1 MEKNSTIRV
10 SLTNLKRLRRIA
22 ASITIEKDQKAS
34 LNDALSFVLTEYQKD
49 FKEISTEDKKNQDR
63 QKFLSLL
70 QQSIE
75 GAGPEDY
82 NELEFDV

>member
-22 ASITIEKDQKAS
+22 ASITLEKDQKTS
-34 LNDALSFVLTEYQKD
+34 LNDALSIVLTEYQKD

-70 QQSIE
+70 QESIE

-82 NELEFDV
+82 NEMEFDV

>member
-10 SLTNLKRLRRIA
+10 SLTNLKILRRIA
-22 ASITIEKDQKAS
+22 ASITIEMNQKTS
-34 LNDALSFVLTEYQKD
+34 LNDALSFILTEYLKD
-49 FKEISTEDKKNQDR
+49 FKEISTEDKKIQDR
-63 QKFLSLL
+63 QKFISLL